1 MDICLTER
9 PERWRIKD
17 RMSKGEMGLAGR
29 SGRKGSGKMV
39 LLTIILTL
47 TVVGVAY
54 GALRFSNLLVW
65 NDGGVLSS
73 AAEPA
78 PESGSMPVE
87 ESSGAISEPTVSQP
101 EEIGIG
107 SLSMQD
113 LFADY
118 YKVARKKAEQM
129 TVREK
134 VGQVFLFRC
143 PTSGQLE
150 VLEDYQPAGYC
161 LMADAFADKTKEQV
175 RAMTDS
181 FQAASDIPLAL
192 CCDEEGG
199 TVVRVSRYPA
209 LADQKFQSPQQVF
222 ARGGV
227 EAIRSDTVEKIELLR
242 QLGLNMNLA
251 PVADIS
257 TNPSDFIYDRSFG
270 RPAEETAAFISTSV
284 NVYEANGFSCVLK
297 HFPGYGNNADTH
309 TGIAY
314 DNRGYDTFLS
324 SDFIPFKAGITAG
337 APCILVSHNV
347 VNAIDPDAPATLSA
361 KVHEVLREELG
372 FSGVI
377 ITDDLSMEA
386 VPQYTG
392 GKNPAVQAFNAGND
406 LLLSTYYA
414 DDFTALYDA
423 VQSGVVSEE
432 RLNESVIRV
441 LAWKYAMGILY

>member
-1 MDICLTER
+1 MTR
-9 PERWRIKD
+9 RRGWR
-17 RMSKGEMGLAGR
+17 GG
-29 SGRKGSGKMV
+29 GKIV
-39 LLTIILTL
+39 LLTVALTRAA
-47 TVVGVAY
+47 VGVAY
-54 GALRFSNLLVW
+54 GALRLSNLLVW
-65 NDGGVLSS
+65 NGSGAQSSTAELPLESRSMPEEGS
-73 AAEPA
+73 AAVASEPA
-78 PESGSMPVE
+78 
-87 ESSGAISEPTVSQP
+87 VSQP
-101 EEIGIG
+101 EKIGIG
-107 SLSMQD
+107 RLSMQD
-113 LFADY
+113 LFAGY
-118 YKVARKKAEQM
+118 YKAAEKKAEQM

-143 PTSGQLE
+143 PASGQLE
-150 VLEDYQPAGYC
+150 ALETYQPAGYC

-192 CCDEEGG
+192 CCDDEGV

-209 LADQKFQSPQQVF
+209 LAGQRFQSPQQVF
-222 ARGGV
+222 ARGGMDAV
-227 EAIRSDTVEKIELLR
+227 RADTVDKIELLR
-242 QLGLNMNLA
+242 ELGLNMNLA
-251 PVADIS
+251 PVADVS

-270 RPAEETAAFISTSV
+270 RPAEETAAFIRTSV

-314 DNRGYDTFLS
+314 DSRSYDTFLN
-324 SDFIPFKAGITAG
+324 SDFIPFEAGISAG
-337 APCILVSHNV
+337 APCILVSHNIV
-347 VNAIDPDAPATLSA
+347 TAIDPDAPATLSGR
-361 KVHEVLREELG
+361 VHEVLREELG
-372 FSGVI
+372 FSGVV

-432 RLNESVIRV
+432 RLDESVIRV